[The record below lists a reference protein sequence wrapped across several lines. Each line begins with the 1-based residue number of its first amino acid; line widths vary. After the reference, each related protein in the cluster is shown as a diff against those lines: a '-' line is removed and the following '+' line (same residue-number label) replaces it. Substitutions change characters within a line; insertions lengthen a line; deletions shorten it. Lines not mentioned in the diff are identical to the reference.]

1 LAQKAAIRA
10 AIALKRL
17 QKLEQSRGI
26 VRQLLAGQSQ
36 EKW

>member
-10 AIALKRL
+10 AIKVKRL
-17 QKLEQSRGI
+17 QKLEQPQGI
-26 VRQLLAGQSQ
+26 VGKLLAGERQ

>member
-10 AIALKRL
+10 AIKVKRL
-17 QKLEQSRGI
+17 QKLEQPRGI
-26 VRQLLAGQSQ
+26 VRQLLAGQNQ